1 MFIPNYN
8 ILKNI
13 KMVKRLIISIFTLI
27 VVITG
32 CSSKTNYSR
41 KPVTNIQITP
51 SNKIVTLGN
60 DFSISFHTKLKDGK
74 IKQIDLFVDNQLIKT
89 TIELD
94 FSIKLNSKYFLP
106 GNHSIKIVAL
116 KTDGISSIN
125 YTSISILSDIVPQNL
140 NYKILNTYSHNTA
153 YFTEGFEFYKG
164 TLFEGTGDY
173 GTSYVV
179 SYNPKNSKIISS
191 LKIDNQYFGEG
202 ITILNGKLYQL
213 TYKTRIG
220 FVYNVNTFEK
230 EDEFTFTSNEGW
242 GLTNDGKNLIMS
254 DGTSKI
260 NFIDASNFKI
270 IKSIEVCD
278 NNEILNN
285 INELEY
291 VKGIIYA
298 NILGRN
304 SIIKIDALTGKV
316 LAYINMEGLMAL
328 INSSAVDVL
337 NGIAYN
343 QNENTFYITGKLW
356 PKMFSV
362 RFE

>member
-1 MFIPNYN
+1 MKPLLFS
-8 ILKNI
+8 
-13 KMVKRLIISIFTLI
+13 IISILI
-27 VVITG
+27 VISG

-51 SNKIVTLGN
+51 ANKVVTYGN
-60 DFSISFHTKLKDGK
+60 DFSISFHTKLKEGK
-74 IKQIDLFVDNQLIKT
+74 IKQIELYIDNQLIIT
-89 TIELD
+89 TTELD
-94 FSIKLNSKYFLP
+94 FSTTIRSKDFLP
-106 GNHSIKIVAL
+106 GNHSVRIVAS
-116 KTDGISSIN
+116 KTDGVSATN
-125 YTSISILSDIVPQNL
+125 YSQILITSDIKPQNL
-140 NYKILNTYSHNTA
+140 KYRILDTYSHNPS
-153 YFTEGFEFYKG
+153 YFTEGLEFYKG
-164 TLFEGTGDY
+164 LLFEGTGEY
-173 GTSYVV
+173 GTSYIV
-179 SYNPKNSKIISS
+179 SYNPKNGNIKST
-191 LKIDNQYFGEG
+191 LKNDDQYFGEG
-202 ITILNGKLYQL
+202 ITIMNGKLYQL

-230 EDEFTFTSNEGW
+230 EREFTFTSNEGW

-260 NFIDASNFKI
+260 HFIDPDDFKI

-278 NNEILNN
+278 NKGILNY

-291 VKGIIYA
+291 VNGSIYA

-304 SIIKIDALTGKV
+304 IIIKIDALSGKV
-316 LAYINMEGLMAL
+316 LEYINMEGLL
-328 INSSAVDVL
+328 SYINSSNIDVL

-343 QNENTFYITGKLW
+343 QSENTFYVTGKFW